1 MHQTVRSLSDRSRG
15 RRNSDSMAWEIVFV
29 FGLLVFAIASFI
41 WERISAD
48 LTALTV
54 FAVLIFVSM
63 ATQSDLLPSLD
74 VTLGVFSNSAP
85 ITIAG
90 MFIVSA
96 ALERT
101 GGIDLIT
108 GYLKKMVKLPYRGFI
123 FVMVLGVAGV
133 SAFVNNTPV
142 VIVLMPVMLSLS
154 RDMGIASSKLL
165 IPLSYASIFGGTCTL
180 LGTSTNLLA
189 SGILKESGHDPI
201 GMFELASVGLPVLF
215 CGAIYLV
222 IFGNR
227 LLPHRETL
235 TSILT
240 EEERKEFIT
249 EAFIRSGSELH
260 GKVVTETNLLKNR
273 GIRLLEIVRH
283 GIAVPGDPKEQTLQY
298 GDRLVLACRPSGVAE
313 AHSMKGIT
321 MQSEL
326 AEGLETIASDEGA
339 LVEGVVAPQASIA
352 GLTLGEINFRQ
363 RFRMVVVAVHRKGTN
378 QRERLSSLRLQAG
391 DTLLMMGSSDAINS
405 LASSDNIIILDR
417 PRLPARSLRVK
428 MPIAI
433 LTSTSIVALASFNLV
448 PIVAAVALGVA
459 TLLLTG
465 CLKPKDAY
473 ASVEWSI
480 LVIIFG
486 MLALGQAMDSTGA
499 SQLIANNL
507 TGLVRTFAPTHLEA
521 IFMLAIIYIITS
533 VFTEFLSNNAAVA
546 LMVPIA
552 LGIAATLGVD
562 PRPFVIASCI
572 AASASFS
579 TPIGYQTNTYVYGV
593 GGYKFTDFTKV
604 GLPLNFIYFAV
615 SVFIIPRVWSF

>member
-1 MHQTVRSLSDRSRG
+1 MT
-15 RRNSDSMAWEIVFV
+15 WEILFV
-29 FGLLVFAIASFI
+29 FALLLFAIVSFI

-54 FAVLIFVSM
+54 FGVLLFVSM
-63 ATQSDLLPSLD
+63 LSQSAALPSLD
-74 VTLGVFSNSAP
+74 TMLGVFGNSAP
-85 ITIAG
+85 LTIAG

-101 GGIDLIT
+101 GAIDIIT
-108 GYLKKMVKLPYRGFI
+108 GYLRKLVKLPYRSFL
-123 FVMVLGVAGV
+123 FVMVIGVAAV

-142 VIVLMPVMLSLS
+142 VIVMMPVILSLS
-154 RDMGIASSKLL
+154 REMGLASSKLL

-189 SGILKESGHDPI
+189 SGILLEAGHEPI
-201 GMFELASVGLPVLF
+201 GMFELAAVGLPILAAGSV
-215 CGAIYLV
+215 YLV
-222 IFGNR
+222 IFGNK

-240 EEERKEFIT
+240 DEERKEFIT
-249 EAFIRSGSELH
+249 EAYVRAGSDLH
-260 GKVVTETNLLKNR
+260 GRAANEGDLLKKR

-283 GIAVPGDPKEQTLQY
+283 GVAVAGDPTEQKLQY

-321 MQSEL
+321 IQTEL
-326 AEGLETIASDEGA
+326 AEGLETIATDEGA
-339 LVEGVVAPQASIA
+339 LVEGVVAPHASIA

-378 QRERLSSLRLQAG
+378 QRERLSSLHLQAG
-391 DTLLMMGSSDAINS
+391 DTLLMMGSTEAINS
-405 LASSDNIIILDR
+405 LANSDEIIILDR
-417 PRLPARSLRVK
+417 PRVPARSLRIK

-433 LTSTSIVALASFNLV
+433 GTTIGIVTMATLNLV
-448 PIVAAVALGVA
+448 PIVAAVCLGVA
-459 TLLLTG
+459 VILLSG
-465 CLKPKDAY
+465 CMKAKDAY

-480 LVIIFG
+480 LIIIFG

-499 SQLIANNL
+499 SIMIAENM
-507 TGLVRTFAPTHLEA
+507 TGLVGRFAPEHLQNV
-521 IFMLAIIYIITS
+521 IMLALIYVITS
-533 VFTEFLSNNAAVA
+533 TFTEFLSNNAAVA

-552 LGIAATLGVD
+552 LGIAATLGID
-562 PRPFVIASCI
+562 PRPFVVACCI
-572 AASASFS
+572 AASASFA

-593 GGYKFTDFTKV
+593 GGYRFFDFTKV
-604 GLPLNFIYFAV
+604 GLPLNIICFIVTVTVVPMFWD
-615 SVFIIPRVWSF
+615 F